1 MIYKVKIEETVCG
14 EFEVEADSKE
24 EALDIAVDNYNCC
37 EFVLEPGDLTDKR
50 MLISDENGNPLIDL
64 EEF

>member
-24 EALDIAVDNYNCC
+24 EAFDIAVDNYNRGKL
-37 EFVLEPGDLTDKR
+37 VLEP
-50 MLISDENGNPLIDL
+50 DELNATN
-64 EEF
+64 EC